1 MGRILAVF
9 LIVWV
14 GWAGSL
20 HANTVFTETSTVII
34 AEKSSKISSGS
45 EISIEEILV
54 IYMPEHDPEYAK
66 WSRLAFQEA
75 GKLYTLL
82 DYKYLG
88 RSTIAPGV
96 VQQQFRFWVRHH
108 GVEFP
113 LIVSIR
119 YDPITEKVFTID
131 MEQEKRGN
139 LPIL

>member
-1 MGRILAVF
+1 MGRILAVL
-9 LIVWV
+9 LIIWV
-14 GWAGSL
+14 GWSGSL
-20 HANTVFTETSTVII
+20 QARTVGTEISSEISTEISTETSTEQII
-34 AEKSSKISSGS
+34 VKHKP
-45 EISIEEILV
+45 V
-54 IYMPEHDPEYAK
+54 KDPEYAK

-75 GKLYTLL
+75 GRLYTLL

-131 MEQEKRGN
+131 MEQEQRGN

>member
-1 MGRILAVF
+1 MGRFLAVL
-9 LIVWV
+9 LIIWV
-14 GWAGSL
+14 GWSGSL
-20 HANTVFTETSTVII
+20 EAR
-34 AEKSSKISSGS
+34 AEAGK
-45 EISIEEILV
+45 EISTQINTEEIIV
-54 IYMPEHDPEYAK
+54 EYMPEQDPEYAK

-75 GKLYTLL
+75 GKVYTLL

-119 YDPITEKVFTID
+119 YDPVTEKVFTID

-139 LPIL
+139 LLIL